1 MFEDNWYLFLLII
14 MIVFVADGSVSER
27 ESAVMLAVLFALT
40 LTNTPRCL
48 DNSASTN
55 GLFSRL

>member
-14 MIVFVADGSVSER
+14 MIVFVADGNVSER

-40 LTNTPRCL
+40 LTN
-48 DNSASTN
+48 NSQCIGDGTTMSR
-55 GLFSRL
+55 LFSGL

>member
-14 MIVFVADGSVSER
+14 MIVFVADGNVSER

-40 LTNTPRCL
+40 LTN
-48 DNSASTN
+48 NSQCISDGATTS